1 MEQPTQ
7 FLPPISSDQGQ
18 LSGSFLFPGIW
29 LSGLPLTD
37 TSLFL
42 THRTASEA
50 VLILYCKSGRICWRP
65 EGSGDLSLGPG
76 EFSLCSLKNCPHSE
90 LAPLKEGSHCLLLWL
105 DLTQLRRQPPQLLAD
120 SPVVAQIPQQLPLA
134 GGQPVFFGADSRSDG
149 IFRFF
154 FDQPEALQ
162 PTYQKLKVLELLLY
176 LHQAQPACTSSGQDD
191 QMQII
196 RQIHEQLLHNLD
208 KRVTIEELSRQYPM
222 NPTTMKALFKTAY
235 GTSLAAHMNEHR
247 MEQAA
252 RLLLESDGS
261 IAEIALAVGYDSPS
275 KFSTA
280 FKKYFH
286 VLPKEYRKQRQ

>member
-65 EGSGDLSLGPG
+65 EGSRDLSLGPE

-120 SPVVAQIPQQLPLA
+120 APVVAQIPQQLPLA
-134 GGQPVFFGADSRSDG
+134 GGAAGFLRRRQPQRRHFPF
-149 IFRFF
+149 
-154 FDQPEALQ
+154 
-162 PTYQKLKVLELLLY
+162 
-176 LHQAQPACTSSGQDD
+176 
-191 QMQII
+191 
-196 RQIHEQLLHNLD
+196 
-208 KRVTIEELSRQYPM
+208 
-222 NPTTMKALFKTAY
+222 LF
-235 GTSLAAHMNEHR
+235 
-247 MEQAA
+247 
-252 RLLLESDGS
+252 
-261 IAEIALAVGYDSPS
+261 
-275 KFSTA
+275 
-280 FKKYFH
+280 
-286 VLPKEYRKQRQ
+286 